1 MSPLAGRR
9 VVVTRTAEQS
19 GELADL
25 IHAAGGE
32 PVVVPL
38 LEIEDMA
45 VEWPALDG
53 FDWVVVT
60 SPNGAARLPG
70 VAPTVKL
77 AAVGE
82 ATSAALARRADLI
95 PVQQNAA
102 GLVAEFP
109 AGPGRVLVVQAAD
122 AASTLVDGL
131 TDAGWAVQVVVPYR
145 SVPRLPGDEERAV
158 AISADVLLLASGSAA
173 RAWAAVFGTE
183 TPPVVVAIGPHCAAV
198 ARAAGLTITAT
209 ATEHSLDGLL
219 DAVTRH

>member
-25 IHAAGGE
+25 VRAAGGE

-38 LEIEDMA
+38 LRIEDLA

-70 VAPTVKL
+70 VNPTVKL

-102 GLVAEFP
+102 GLVAAFP
-109 AGPGRVLVVQAAD
+109 AGPGRVMAVQAAD
-122 AASTLVDGL
+122 AAPTLVDGL
-131 TDAGWAVQVVVPYR
+131 TDAGWTVQVVVPYR
-145 SVPRLPGDEERAV
+145 SAPRLPADEERAA
-158 AISADVLLLASGSAA
+158 AIGADVLLLASGSAA
-173 RAWAAVFGTE
+173 RAWAAAFGAE
-183 TPPVVVAIGPHCAAV
+183 TPPVVVAIGPQCAAV
-198 ARAAGLTITAT
+198 ARAAGLTVTAT
-209 ATEHSLDGLL
+209 ATEHTLDGLV
-219 DAVTRH
+219 DAITRR